1 MDVLRSEDRTES
13 LTGAVKTP
21 PGHLQNELGSCGI
34 GQVGET
40 TKEQGHSPRIRREKA
55 TVALMI
61 SLYCSH
67 QHKNRVRTSLVA
79 PDTGLKLSLSLCE
92 ECLKLYTYANQR
104 LTHCRFGEDKSTC
117 LSCPVHCYAASQREN
132 IRKVMRYAG
141 PRMLWRY
148 PLLTLQHWLDG
159 RQRFKS
165 Q

>member
-1 MDVLRSEDRTES
+1 MDVIRSEDRTES
-13 LTGAVKTP
+13 LSGAVKTP
-21 PGHLQNELGSCGI
+21 PGHLQNELGSCHI
-34 GQVGET
+34 GQTGET
-40 TKEQGHSPRIRREKA
+40 VKEHSDGPRIRREKA

-79 PDTGLKLSLSLCE
+79 ADTGLKLSLCE

-117 LSCPVHCYAASQREN
+117 LSCSVHCYAASQRED

-141 PRMLWRY
+141 PRMLWRH
-148 PLLTLQHWLDG
+148 PLLTLLHWVDG
-159 RQRFKS
+159 RHRS
-165 Q
+165 